1 MQLFCVHFKH
11 SHYLLVLTNF
21 HRYFLFLFR
30 CFTFCCISLS
40 LAPSLCHFISC
51 SDNSIGPE
59 AIIPIEVQT
68 LLASSNRND
77 NLNLLAHE
85 TNDTSSANVSIDSIP
100 DVATATALPAALVVQ
115 AHNSSNNGHIENNLA
130 MQQPSLITVDN
141 AKDAITD
148 EKDIMLEWHRNKPSI
163 WQQYYGSKRLKY
175 SNMVKKIKGKF
186 DVNSTIMS
194 YVSTNNSI
202 GIVFFSYL
210 FLLLFVIKCQIFD
223 FTSQ

>member
-1 MQLFCVHFKH
+1 MSQQSIKFRFARLQLLSF
-11 SHYLLVLTNF
+11 YLILTNL
-21 HRYFLFLFR
+21 HCYLFLSFVILL
-30 CFTFCCISLS
+30 FV
-40 LAPSLCHFISC
+40 ALCLRSVVPC

-68 LLASSNRND
+68 LLASSNRD
-77 NLNLLAHE
+77 DKLNLLAHE
-85 TNDTSSANVSIDSIP
+85 TNDTVSGNVSIDSIP
-100 DVATATALPAALVVQ
+100 DVAATALPAAIVVQ

-194 YVSTNNSI
+194 YVSTNH
-202 GIVFFSYL
+202 FFFYICLRSHSSY
-210 FLLLFVIKCQIFD
+210 
-223 FTSQ
+223 

>member
-1 MQLFCVHFKH
+1 MTRTWTKNQSAIKICAFATFPFSIQLNQYFF
-11 SHYLLVLTNF
+11 SLIIVLA
-21 HRYFLFLFR
+21 L
-30 CFTFCCISLS
+30 SLS
-40 LAPSLCHFISC
+40 GPLYSIICVSF

-68 LLASSNRND
+68 LLATSNRDD

-85 TNDTSSANVSIDSIP
+85 TNDTSSANVSIDSIA
-100 DVATATALPAALVVQ
+100 DVSAAATALPPAASMEL
-115 AHNSSNNGHIENNLA
+115 AHNSSSNGHIENNLA

-141 AKDAITD
+141 AKDASTD

-194 YVSTNNSI
+194 YVST
-202 GIVFFSYL
+202 
-210 FLLLFVIKCQIFD
+210 
-223 FTSQ
+223 